1 MSETRT
7 RYKPLAKTFTPA
19 VMKAITDLAEKGLSR
34 QAIIRNLGID
44 KMAFSRYKETTECFM
59 LGRDKLAITTSANII
74 KASNTSFMD
83 RKLLSEKLNLFQ
95 EPFTLKKS
103 VKDPSTAKQAIAE
116 AIGLYC
122 EAKISESQMLNI
134 SRACAIFVEL
144 DSQTVLRKEIDEIKK
159 LLKGKK

>member
-1 MSETRT
+1 MSEPRN

-19 VMKAITDLAEKGLSR
+19 IMKAITGLAEKGLSR
-34 QAIIRNLGID
+34 QAIIRNLSID

-59 LGRDKLAITTSANII
+59 LGRDKLAERTSKNII
-74 KASNTSFMD
+74 EASATSFMD
-83 RKLLSEKLNLFQ
+83 RRLLSEKLNLFQ

-103 VKDPSTAKQAIAE
+103 VKDPETAKNAIAE

-122 EAKISESQMLNI
+122 EAKISEGQMLNI

-144 DSQTVLRKEIDEIKK
+144 DSQTTLRKEVDEVKK
-159 LLKGKK
+159 LLKARR